1 MKQGKEAKP
10 CASRH
15 LRTSVISRN
24 RRSWNQKIKN
34 TKAELYSEVTLLKM
48 IQALMQYSQSKI
60 TPARKQ
66 SKVDSSIRDASKS
79 RIVES
84 RLEAKSRV
92 QPVQRA
98 VEGNDLQRGK
108 HGVLRDLRDH
118 SQGTVPRLYDILDE
132 RHCYC
137 TCGTC

>member
-1 MKQGKEAKP
+1 MSKAMKIPDVNAAVEMGKSRENTSMAVDESQKQKKRCSMKQGKEAKP

-24 RRSWNQKIKN
+24 RRSWNRKIKN

-66 SKVDSSIRDASKS
+66 SKS
-79 RIVES
+79 
-84 RLEAKSRV
+84 
-92 QPVQRA
+92 
-98 VEGNDLQRGK
+98 
-108 HGVLRDLRDH
+108 
-118 SQGTVPRLYDILDE
+118 
-132 RHCYC
+132 
-137 TCGTC
+137 